1 MVIWADEHV
10 CPHLGFFFNPF
21 LSLPDLTSLF
31 HLLLCDLVS
40 QWLKCVFILSAPSI
54 PHTLLFL
61 LFLSKSGG
69 RGTWITVHPFQH
81 CLYRCLTRQTL
92 GLLGC

>member
-1 MVIWADEHV
+1 MSMCVHIWA
-10 CPHLGFFFNPF
+10 FIFSF

-81 CLYRCLTRQTL
+81 CLDRCPTRQTL